1 MSNVETLLKSI
12 YNEINELKSAVNRI
26 NETLLDIKIMLLK
39 EEELSKEEK
48 EELKRL
54 LKEPKENFVSLDE
67 IKGKLNL

>member
-1 MSNVETLLKSI
+1 MLNGECMSNVETLLKSI

-54 LKEPKENFVSLDE
+54 LKEPK
-67 IKGKLNL
+67 